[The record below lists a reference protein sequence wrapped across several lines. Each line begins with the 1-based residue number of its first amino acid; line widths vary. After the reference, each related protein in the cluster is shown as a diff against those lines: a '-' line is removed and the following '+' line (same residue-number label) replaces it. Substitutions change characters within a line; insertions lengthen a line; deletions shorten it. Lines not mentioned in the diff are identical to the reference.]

1 MTCDVNVLLDNKL
14 LYEVN
19 DFDAMASIRQIKRLS
34 TESYVTV
41 PSNTLATQWIWYWKD
56 EDEIWR
62 EYDQDHLVSEIR

>member
-19 DFDAMASIRQIKRLS
+19 DFDAMAAIRQIKRLS

-62 EYDQDHLVSEIR
+62 EYDHDHLVSEIR